1 MADLKISQLNSNAA
15 AAGDEIPINRGGVN
29 FKITA
34 GNVSS
39 LVADTSLAF
48 TNKTISVDNNNVS
61 GIAASS
67 FVLSNSNGSIDGSA
81 AQKAIPVG
89 VVLGTTDTQTVSNKS
104 LSDSVLLF
112 DNKEKITVNGTGA
125 NATINF
131 DVLDSQVVFRNA
143 NATGNWNVNIRGDSS
158 TSLNSLMDSN
168 QSITIALLAQQGAT
182 PYFNNQLQID
192 GTNVTAR
199 WQGGVAPTAGN
210 ANSIDAY
217 TYNVLKTANATFTVL
232 ASQTQ
237 FKA

>member
-1 MADLKISQLNSNAA
+1 MADLKISQLNSNTA

-67 FVLSNSNGSIDGSA
+67 FVLSDASGNIDGSA
-81 AQKAIPVG
+81 SQKAIPTG
-89 VVLGTTDTQTVSNKS
+89 VVVGTTDEQTLTSKS
-104 LSDSVLLF
+104 FSDSVLLF
-112 DNKEKITVNGTGA
+112 DNKEKITVSGTGA

-131 DVLDSQVVFRNA
+131 DVLESQVYYSNA
-143 NATGNWNVNIRGDSS
+143 NATGNWTLNIRGNSS
-158 TSLNSLMDSN
+158 TTLNTVMAAN
-168 QSITIALLAQQGAT
+168 QSITVAVLAKQGAT
-182 PYFNNQLQID
+182 AYINNVVQVD
-192 GTNVTAR
+192 GSTVSAL
-199 WQGGVAPTAGN
+199 WQGGSAPSAGN
-210 ANSIDAY
+210 TDSTDVYI
-217 TYNVLKTANATFTVL
+217 YNVLKTANATFTVL
-232 ASQTQ
+232 ASQTK